1 MFIVN
6 IFKEVIYLKY
16 NVNIVE
22 VGSNVEDML
31 KTGLLILFNQSA
43 PEDLKPF
50 CVVTEE
56 NKHDGQVESG
66 DVVSIVGCTYKVTAV
81 GNIVNENLYSLGHAS
96 LCFDGAKKAQL
107 PGHIHLT
114 PGFESDLSNLG
125 EITIK

>member
-1 MFIVN
+1 M
-6 IFKEVIYLKY
+6 KY

-56 NKHDGQVESG
+56 NKQDGQVESD
-66 DVVSIVGCTYKVTAV
+66 DVVTIANRKYKVTSV
-81 GNIVNENLYSLGHAS
+81 GDVANENLYLLGHVS
-96 LCFDGAKKAQL
+96 LCFDGAKEAQL

-125 EITIK
+125 KITIK

>member
-1 MFIVN
+1 M
-6 IFKEVIYLKY
+6 YLKY

-22 VGSNVEDML
+22 VGSNVDDML

-50 CVVTEE
+50 CVVTKE
-56 NKHDGQVESG
+56 NKLNGHVESG
-66 DVVSIVGCTYKVTAV
+66 DVVTIADRTYEVTAV
-81 GNIVNENLYSLGHAS
+81 GDVANENLYSLGHAS
-96 LCFDGAKKAQL
+96 LCFDGAKEAQL

-114 PGFESDLSNLG
+114 PNFESDLSNLG